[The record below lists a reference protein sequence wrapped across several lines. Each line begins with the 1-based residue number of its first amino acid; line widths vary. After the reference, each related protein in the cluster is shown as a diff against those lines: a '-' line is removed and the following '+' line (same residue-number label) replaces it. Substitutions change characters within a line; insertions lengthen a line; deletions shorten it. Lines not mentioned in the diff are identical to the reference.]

1 VLRKARDVSEQQ
13 APPGVIPYVEHHTG
27 ERRVLTLHLTS
38 STSMFTGKTTPI
50 VGIDGRQY
58 LVYWGSVSFEIPAD
72 RAVHLSVHIEVER
85 IGQVATAL
93 LPPGPAVTMT
103 YSTDFGSGEGSLR

>member
-1 VLRKARDVSEQQ
+1 MSEQQ

-38 STSMFTGKTTPI
+38 GNSMLTGKTTPV
-50 VGIDGRQY
+50 VGIDGRKY
-58 LVYWGSVSFEIPAD
+58 LVYWGAVSFEIPAD
-72 RAVHLSVHIEVER
+72 RAVHLSVHVEVER

-93 LPPGPAVTMT
+93 LPPGNAVAMT
-103 YSTDFGSGEGSLR
+103 YTTDYMSGMGSLR